1 MEVIILALFKKKTQ
15 APAEDQV
22 LDAGIAEGASQEDI
36 DAQVQ
41 SIMEK
46 YDRESNVRLY
56 QGLPR
61 KLVRYLCAAFS
72 VYAMYISLVAQ
83 WDDRVKRASF
93 VGLIVL
99 MAFIIYPRRKGTG
112 KKKPNYIPWYDIVLG
127 LLGAAAYFYFVFNSQ
142 ELIQVRN
149 TFSKLYWYEL
159 VLGAIGILITLE
171 ACRRSVGIPIVIVCS
186 AFVIYALTQKP
197 INLNIYNFFY
207 TLDNGVL
214 GTPIKACMSFI
225 VLFVI
230 FGAFL
235 EKTGI
240 AQFFIDLA
248 NSIAGAS
255 AGGPAKVAV
264 ISSALCGMVSGS
276 SVGNT
281 VTTGSITIPLMKKTG
296 YKPEFAG
303 AVEAA
308 ASTGGQ
314 IMPPIMGAAAFLMVE
329 YVNMP
334 GVTVTYGY
342 IALRAILPA
351 CLYFTGIFLMV
362 HLEAKKLGLTGLSRE
377 ELPKFL
383 PLILRSGFLLLPLIG
398 LVYLII
404 TTTMAKAAIIATGLA
419 VAVSNL
425 KKSPIPSIFACV
437 ALVVY
442 TFLPTSAPGWLSWV
456 LVGVTVVCCVITMAK
471 KDAFL
476 NFSGF
481 VDALEAGAKNT
492 LTVGVACATAGV
504 IAGVITTTGIGSKL
518 ITMIVGFS
526 GGHLFVALVLTMITC
541 IILGM
546 GVPTTAN
553 YVIMATTCA
562 PILIQMNVPS
572 IAAHMFVF
580 YFGIVADITPPVA
593 LAAYAGSA
601 IAGSNP
607 MKTGLNATRLAIAA
621 FIVPYI
627 FVLNPAMVFVN
638 TTAWE
643 VVLLV
648 VTSFV
653 GMFGVSIG
661 LEGHICTS
669 VAWPLRILVI
679 AGGLCLIYP
688 GTITDGIGLVVVALI
703 VFYQYSL
710 ARRQSGNDEMI
721 MQEEHHAAEQKDE

>member
-1 MEVIILALFKKKTQ
+1 MQGLA
-15 APAEDQV
+15 EN
-22 LDAGIAEGASQEDI
+22 ASQEDI
-36 DAQVQ
+36 NAHVQ
-41 SIMEK
+41 TIMEK

-61 KLVRYLCAAFS
+61 QILRYFMALFS
-72 VYAMYISLVAQ
+72 VYSMYIIFIAN
-83 WDDRVKRASF
+83 WDDRVERASF

-99 MAFIIYPRRKGTG
+99 MAFLVYPHKKGSG
-112 KKKPNYIPWYDIVLG
+112 KAKPNYIPWYDIILG
-127 LLGAAAYFYFVFNSQ
+127 LLGAGAYFYFVFNSQ
-142 ELIQVRN
+142 ALIEVRN

-159 VLGAIGILITLE
+159 LIGAVGLVVTLE

-186 AFVIYALTQKP
+186 CFIIYALTQKP
-197 INLNIYNFFY
+197 LNLNIYNFFY

-281 VTTGSITIPLMKKTG
+281 VTTGSITIPLMKRTG

-362 HLEAKKLGLTGLSRE
+362 HLEAKKLGLNGLSRE

-383 PLILRSGFLLLPLIG
+383 PLVLQSGFLLLPLIA

-404 TTTMAKAAIIATGLA
+404 TTTMAKAAIIATGMA

-425 KKSPIPSIFACV
+425 KKSPVPSILACV
-437 ALVVY
+437 CLVVY
-442 TFLPTSAPGWLSWV
+442 TFLPLNAPVWLVWA
-456 LVGVTVVCCVITMAK
+456 LIGVAALCCIITMAK

-476 NFSGF
+476 NFGGF

-518 ITMIVGFS
+518 ITMIVNIS
-526 GGHLFVALVLTMITC
+526 GGHLFVALFLTMITC

-562 PILIQMNVPS
+562 PILIKMNVPS

-607 MKTGLNATRLAIAA
+607 MKTGINATRLAIAA
-621 FIVPYI
+621 FIIPYI
-627 FVLNPAMVFVN
+627 FALNPAMVFVD
-638 TTAWE
+638 TSLLQVVELVITA
-643 VVLLV
+643 
-648 VTSFV
+648 FV
-653 GMFGVSIG
+653 GMFGLAIG
-661 LEGHICTS
+661 LEGFVFTRVS
-669 VAWPLRILVI
+669 WPLRLMVI

-688 GTITDGIGLVVVALI
+688 GPITDGIGLVVVILVLVYQRAL
-703 VFYQYSL
+703 S
-710 ARRQSGNDEMI
+710 RRQAGKDAMEMQ
-721 MQEEHHAAEQKDE
+721 QEHTS